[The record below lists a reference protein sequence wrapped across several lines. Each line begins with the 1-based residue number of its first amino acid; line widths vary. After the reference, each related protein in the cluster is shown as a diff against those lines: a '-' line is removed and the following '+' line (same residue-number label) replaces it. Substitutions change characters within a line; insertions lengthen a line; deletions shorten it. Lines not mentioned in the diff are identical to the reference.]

1 MHTRVGETELKQ
13 SSAGVMAQRLKAL
26 AVLPETQ
33 ELNAWHPMALMAICN
48 SMQVLGM
55 DVVHIHA
62 GQTPIHNSKPYSL
75 ISFNLLNA
83 ECYFKIP

>member
-1 MHTRVGETELKQ
+1 
-13 SSAGVMAQRLKAL
+13 MAQRLKAL

-33 ELNAWHPMALMAICN
+33 EFNAWHPMALMAICN
-48 SMQVLGM
+48 SSLGTLQVLGM

-62 GQTPIHNSKPYSL
+62 GQMPIHNSKPYSL
-75 ISFNLLNA
+75 ISFNLPNA

>member
-1 MHTRVGETELKQ
+1 
-13 SSAGVMAQRLKAL
+13 MAQRLKAL

-48 SMQVLGM
+48 SSLGTLQVLGM
-55 DVVHIHA
+55 DVVHTHA